1 MAVGAVKCTW
11 GAWFAAVVNRIVA
24 PANAF
29 PGVQLSCAAVVIV
42 TVYVTPG
49 ASPLW
54 WISRVFPAHRKVMP
68 AGRGETVMAPCVATG
83 SMASDQAS
91 VITWFVG
98 TFCALLTGCELRVGA
113 EESIRNVP
121 PVRRVESPRGS
132 IAVISM
138 WALSSLIDGR
148 LQGYDGLPDS
158 PGPRRVTAARPPEVL
173 TLM

>member
-1 MAVGAVKCTW
+1 MAVGAVKCSW

-54 WISRVFPAHRKVMP
+54 WISRVLPAHRKVMS
-68 AGRGETVMAPCVATG
+68 AGSGETVMAACVATG
-83 SMASDQAS
+83 SMDSDQAS
-91 VITWFVG
+91 MITWFVG
-98 TFCALLTGCELRVGA
+98 TFCWLLRGGDFRGGA
-113 EESIRNVP
+113 AEWMRNVP
-121 PVRRVESPRGS
+121 PVRRVERPRGS

-138 WALSSLIDGR
+138 WAFSSLIAGT
-148 LQGYDGLPDS
+148 LQGTVGVPDS
-158 PGPRRVTAARPPEVL
+158 PGPTLVMKARPPGVL
-173 TLM
+173 T